1 MGPRAALRTILAS
14 ALLASAGAVAIGYA
28 TAASASGRSS
38 GEAFGASGSL
48 PSNTSELDLLVRN
61 GATEYRTDAQWPTAE
76 PAAPVNGV
84 HTYVWASFDAI
95 ASTLAEHGL
104 RWFPILDYSPAWASS
119 DGTEF
124 GAPADP
130 AAFAAY
136 AAAFAARYGVGGS
149 FWASHP
155 QLAALPVT
163 EYEIWNEENIPLFW
177 HQQAS
182 APAQYASLLL
192 AARRSIKAVVPSARV
207 VLGGVLDG
215 GADALGFLAAM
226 ERAHPG
232 ALRSMDAIG
241 YHPYQG
247 NLQAILERI
256 AALRRLLRQAGAS
269 GVPIDITEMDANDH
283 QTSMASWSQAM
294 ARLGT
299 TLAASPGCKVSRVF
313 AYMGA
318 PPIGNTDADSYG
330 WFTLFGQD
338 GTLDAVGLAYVASMH
353 RALSY
358 SGAHGTLCA
367 AGASVS
373 HTHTGVRPA

>member
-1 MGPRAALRTILAS
+1 MGRRPALSAILAS
-14 ALLASAGAVAIGYA
+14 ALLASAAAVSIGYA
-28 TAASASGRSS
+28 DAATAPGRPS
-38 GEAFGASGSL
+38 GEAFGASGSV
-48 PSNTSELDLLVRN
+48 PSNVTELDLLVRY

-84 HTYVWASFDAI
+84 HTYVWASFDGI
-95 ASTLAEHGL
+95 ATTLAEHGL
-104 RWFPILDYSPAWASS
+104 RWFPILDYTPGWASS

-124 GAPADP
+124 GAPSDR

-155 QLAALPVT
+155 QVPALPVA

-177 HQQAS
+177 HQQAT
-182 APAQYASLLL
+182 APGQYAALLL
-192 AARRSIKAVVPSARV
+192 AARRSIKAVVPSAHV
-207 VLGGVLDG
+207 ILCGVLDG
-215 GADALGFLAAM
+215 GADGLGFLAAM

-232 ALRSMDAIG
+232 VLRAMDAIG

-247 NLQAILERI
+247 SLPVILERI
-256 AALRRLLRQAGAS
+256 AALRRLLRHAGAS
-269 GVPIDITEMDANDH
+269 AVPIDITEMDANDH
-283 QTSMASWSQAM
+283 QTAMASWSHAM

-299 TLAASPGCKVSRVF
+299 TLAASPGCRVSRVF

-318 PPIGNTDADSYG
+318 PPIGSTDADSNG
-330 WFTLFGQD
+330 WFTLFGQT
-338 GTLDAVGLAYVASMH
+338 GTLDAVGLAYVGSMH

-358 SGAHGTLCA
+358 AGAHGTLCA
-367 AGASVS
+367 AGASSS
-373 HTHTGVRPA
+373 HTGGRPA